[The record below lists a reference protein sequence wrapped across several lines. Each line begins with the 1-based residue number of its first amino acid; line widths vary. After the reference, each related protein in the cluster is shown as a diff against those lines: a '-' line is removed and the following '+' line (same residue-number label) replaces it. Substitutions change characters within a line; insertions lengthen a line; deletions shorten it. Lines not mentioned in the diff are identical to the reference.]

1 LTAWVGSV
9 GQQSKIIC
17 TQDAEMKSLLAVLVG
32 YLVFGVPTII
42 LFTVAGVDP
51 RQEPELGFRIW
62 STVYGV
68 FFAFVGGYVAARIAG
83 KKEVTH
89 ATAMACILAL
99 LATVSLV
106 AQPGHASL
114 WSQIAALGFM
124 TPAAILGGVLRA
136 RQVRIRA

>member
-1 LTAWVGSV
+1 
-9 GQQSKIIC
+9 
-17 TQDAEMKSLLAVLVG
+17 MKSLLAVLVG

-68 FFAFVGGYVAARIAG
+68 FFAFAGGYVAARIAG
-83 KKEVTH
+83 RKEVIH
-89 ATAMACILAL
+89 AIAVACLLAF
-99 LATVSLV
+99 LATVSFIM
-106 AQPGHASL
+106 QPGHGSL

-124 TPAAILGGVLRA
+124 TPAVILGGVLRA
-136 RQVRIRA
+136 RQMKNKS